1 MTDIILGMGEVGKTL
16 FDLLIER
23 GFNCIGIDIDNSK
36 CKNYSENSTIENP
49 EYLHVCL
56 SGELTEFVDIA
67 SNWVSLKV

>member
-1 MTDIILGMGEVGKTL
+1 MGEVGKTL

-56 SGELTEFVDIA
+56 SGELTAFVDVA
-67 SNWVSLKV
+67 SKLLTKLDF